1 MESELK
7 KLKKTLNFSEFQKNE
22 ENFLTK

>member
-7 KLKKTLNFSEFQKNE
+7 KLKKTLNFYELQKNE
-22 ENFLTK
+22 ENFVTK